1 MQRVSRARKIYFSEL
16 RSTLR
21 LRNYGISFQAVRRN
35 SKVQIF
41 SLTKRVPVGALFDAQ
56 LPAIGRIPRFTLREE
71 TIARDRSINILHGNN
86 VDANAE
92 AEGRK
97 VYPVSCPD
105 NP

>member
-1 MQRVSRARKIYFSEL
+1 MQRVSRARKIYFPEL
-16 RSTLR
+16 RSALR

-41 SLTKRVPVGALFDAQ
+41 SLTKRVPVHVGALFDAQ
-56 LPAIGRIPRFTLREE
+56 LPAIGRIPRFTLRKE

-97 VYPVSCPD
+97 VSCSN